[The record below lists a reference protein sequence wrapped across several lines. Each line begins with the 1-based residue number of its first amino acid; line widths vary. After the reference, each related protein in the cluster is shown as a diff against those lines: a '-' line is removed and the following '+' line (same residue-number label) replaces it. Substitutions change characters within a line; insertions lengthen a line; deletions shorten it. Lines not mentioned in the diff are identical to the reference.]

1 MLRKF
6 IHVKKKKKTH
16 INKEGKAYL
25 TPICRICYRKKT
37 LIGVLFEKSSLK
49 VFFSSRNLL
58 LRYSFLDLQDAELT
72 WGLFEVATVTAK
84 FQNCLNAYI
93 T

>member
-6 IHVKKKKKTH
+6 IYVIIKKTQ

-25 TPICRICYRKKT
+25 TPICRICYKKKT
-37 LIGVLFEKSSLK
+37 LIGVLFEKYSLK
-49 VFFSSRNLL
+49 VFFT
-58 LRYSFLDLQDAELT
+58 DLQDAELT
-72 WGLFEVATVTAK
+72 WGLFEAATVIAI

>member
-6 IHVKKKKKTH
+6 IYVIIKKTQ

-49 VFFSSRNLL
+49 VFYYLI
-58 LRYSFLDLQDAELT
+58 
-72 WGLFEVATVTAK
+72 FEM
-84 FQNCLNAYI
+84 QNSTLWKYKTGQACIEFAYRL
-93 T
+93 